1 MDENRVRVTEVAKHV
16 WVVALLGE
24 HDLFT
29 ADEVAAAISG
39 VFDAGSNLVLDLSGA
54 SFIDSTVVGAV
65 MRAQER
71 VDSHEEDELVVVA
84 PIDSQA
90 RRTLELVGIGE
101 VVRLCETRAAA
112 MEVLTY
118 RMTDREALDDYLDA
132 LTEAA
137 KLRSLMRRPTDPTG
151 VEPHHLSAELLD
163 ALSYAKN
170 QTRTDTG

>member
-1 MDENRVRVTEVAKHV
+1 V

-24 HDLFT
+24 HNLST

-54 SFIDSTVVGAV
+54 SFIDSTVAAAV
-65 MRAQER
+65 LRAQER
-71 VDSHEEDELVVVA
+71 VDSHREDELVVVA

-101 VVRLCETRAAA
+101 VVRLCETRTAA

-118 RMTDREALDDYLDA
+118 R
-132 LTEAA
+132 
-137 KLRSLMRRPTDPTG
+137 
-151 VEPHHLSAELLD
+151 
-163 ALSYAKN
+163 
-170 QTRTDTG
+170 